1 MSILQITT
9 KREAFAKLD
18 ELFARQLKKSVEEK
32 SKPNE
37 AAPGD
42 DEAKRSFSLLL
53 TPAMKREFFL
63 KLVKRH
69 EYWPRLRTL
78 VGSPP
83 YSFLMEQDNDLLN
96 ARGITANRTNMS
108 TQNKNYNNISNS
120 YEIGSGQ
127 YSDEDGRRYSVVT
140 VEGSNDTNANT
151 TTTLPFRS
159 LMPGRKAI
167 LDVKLPRQKRARDAN
182 DKTPFVSMP
191 ERDAV
196 VALQMNSLLGT
207 TSVRLQVKGG
217 VKNRDSTTAR
227 LFCVVVS

>member
-18 ELFARQLKKSVEEK
+18 ELFARQLRKAKEEK

-42 DEAKRSFSLLL
+42 DEVKRSFSLLL
-53 TPAMKREFFL
+53 SPAMKREFFL

-69 EYWPRLRTL
+69 QYWPRLRTL

-83 YSFLMEQDNDLLN
+83 YSFLMEQDNQLLN
-96 ARGITANRTNMS
+96 ARGITRNRANMAI
-108 TQNKNYNNISNS
+108 QNKDHNISNS

-191 ERDAV
+191 KRDAV
-196 VALQMNSLLGT
+196 IALQMNPLIGT
-207 TSVRLQVKGG
+207 DSVRLRVKGG
-217 VKNRDSTTAR
+217 VRNKDSITAR
-227 LFCVVVS
+227 LFCVVVT

>member
-18 ELFARQLKKSVEEK
+18 ELFARQLRKAKEEK

-42 DEAKRSFSLLL
+42 DEVKRSFSLLL
-53 TPAMKREFFL
+53 SPAMKREFFL

-69 EYWPRLRTL
+69 QYWPRLRTL

-83 YSFLMEQDNDLLN
+83 YSFLMEQDNQLLN
-96 ARGITANRTNMS
+96 ARGITRNRTNMAI
-108 TQNKNYNNISNS
+108 QNKDHNISNS

-127 YSDEDGRRYSVVT
+127 YSDEDGRRYTVVLA
-140 VEGSNDTNANT
+140 EGSNDTNANT

-167 LDVKLPRQKRARDAN
+167 LDVKLPRQKRVRDAN

-191 ERDAV
+191 GRDTV
-196 VALQMNSLLGT
+196 VLLRMNSLLGT

-217 VKNRDSTTAR
+217 VRNKDSITAR